1 MKKIIKKSPLRSK
14 NFAGQAKREFSAGGV
29 VYKRDKWLVCKHSGY
44 HKWVLPKGVVEKGE
58 SLRETAVREVEEECG
73 IKTKII
79 AKIKEPEKYVYTL
92 EGVKVFKQVDY
103 FLMEYVSG
111 DIKDHDWEMEEV
123 EWLEFDKARKR
134 LNFPAARKVMDKAK
148 KLREELEM
156 QLKLI

>member
-1 MKKIIKKSPLRSK
+1 M
-14 NFAGQAKREFSAGGV
+14 
-29 VYKRDKWLVCKHSGY
+29 YKRDKWLVCKHSGY